1 METWVF
7 TENSF
12 KFTVC
17 IKFPNKML
25 GNMSSN
31 TRYAIQFISVVLFK
45 DNSTTTKITGHLP
58 HIKHCLMY

>member
-12 KFTVC
+12 QFAVC

-25 GNMSSN
+25 EEMSSN
-31 TRYAIQFISVVLFK
+31 TRDAIQFISVVLF
-45 DNSTTTKITGHLP
+45 
-58 HIKHCLMY
+58 